1 MNHGS
6 PEMPQWTSS
15 RYRVEPPRRSI
26 CWPAES
32 RKIFFY
38 GVMLLAACFLSKAA
52 ATVSPASI
60 EPSRHRSATSSATS
74 TLLSIDQ
81 LVPLIIANN
90 PNLRVSLMAQ
100 SAARAGITSAQAFQ
114 NPRVELTRGANTARV
129 AGATTGPVQAWSVSQ
144 FIENPAVRNARIDGA
159 RAFEKDSEQQARI
172 TRNELVAQV
181 RTWAY
186 QGLLYQAQSTA
197 AAEAVLL
204 LEQVRERVRVRVESG
219 DAARYEIIKADA
231 EIINARERL
240 LTTSLMAEQ
249 ILIELNR
256 LAAGQLPAGWALTGD
271 LSEDLEMLSLME
283 IQQHVRQHNPE
294 LAALQAQV
302 LQSQAQLR
310 SAQGSRWP
318 GLELRYSQMR
328 DPELRQGQ
336 LSVGVQVP
344 FMDTRSGPIAQAS
357 AELQRAEARLEGRK
371 AELQQQILVI
381 SKSLEIARLRIEAL
395 SQGSVIEAEAALRVA
410 QAAYRFGERGI
421 LDVLDAQRVLRSVR
435 ADLIDARYQLQVARI
450 ALEQLMGQHA
460 NNTPY

>member
-1 MNHGS
+1 VAPVTAPKN
-6 PEMPQWTSS
+6 
-15 RYRVEPPRRSI
+15 
-26 CWPAES
+26 
-32 RKIFFY
+32 
-38 GVMLLAACFLSKAA
+38 
-52 ATVSPASI
+52 
-60 EPSRHRSATSSATS
+60 
-74 TLLSIDQ
+74 LSIDQ
-81 LVPLIIANN
+81 LVPLIMANN

-100 SAARAGITSAQAFQ
+100 TAARAGITSAQAFQ
-114 NPRVELTRGANTARV
+114 NPRVELTQGSNMARF
-129 AGATTGPVQAWSVSQ
+129 AGTNTGPLQAWAVSQ

-159 RAFEKDSEQQARI
+159 RAFEKGSEQQARI

-181 RTWAY
+181 RLWAY

-197 AAEAVLL
+197 AAEAVQL
-204 LEQVRERVRVRVESG
+204 LEQVRERVRVRVKSG
-219 DAARYEIIKADA
+219 ETARYEIIKADA

-240 LTTSLMAEQ
+240 LTSSLMAEQ

-271 LSEDLEMLSLME
+271 LNDDVEMSSLME
-283 IQQHVRQHNPE
+283 IQQQVRMHNPE

-302 LQSQAQLR
+302 LQAEAQLR

-357 AELQRAEARLEGRK
+357 AELQRAEARLEGRQ
-371 AELQQQILVI
+371 AELQQQLLVI

-460 NNTPY
+460 NNTPS

>member
-1 MNHGS
+1 MNHGNLKMHQWRSS
-6 PEMPQWTSS
+6 PDRFVPNHQL
-15 RYRVEPPRRSI
+15 I
-26 CWPAES
+26 CLRADC
-32 RKIFFY
+32 RKIFLY
-38 GVMLLAACFLSKAA
+38 GLLTFGASFIYSASAASG
-52 ATVSPASI
+52 PASM
-60 EPSRHRSATSSATS
+60 EPSRPRVVAPVTAPKN
-74 TLLSIDQ
+74 LSIDQ
-81 LVPLIIANN
+81 LVPLIMANN

-100 SAARAGITSAQAFQ
+100 TAARAGITSAQAFQ
-114 NPRVELTRGANTARV
+114 NPRVELTQGSNTARF
-129 AGATTGPVQAWSVSQ
+129 AGTNTGPLQAWAVSQ

-159 RAFEKDSEQQARI
+159 RAFEKGSEQQARI

-181 RTWAY
+181 RLWAY

-197 AAEAVLL
+197 AAEAVQL
-204 LEQVRERVRVRVESG
+204 LEQVRERVRVRVKSG
-219 DAARYEIIKADA
+219 ETARYEIIKADA

-240 LTTSLMAEQ
+240 LTSSLMAEQ

-271 LSEDLEMLSLME
+271 LNDDVEMSSLME
-283 IQQHVRQHNPE
+283 IQQQVRMHNPE

-302 LQSQAQLR
+302 LQAEAQLR

-357 AELQRAEARLEGRK
+357 AELQRAEARLEGRQ
-371 AELQQQILVI
+371 AELQQQLLVI

-460 NNTPY
+460 NNTPS

>member
-1 MNHGS
+1 
-6 PEMPQWTSS
+6 MPLWKSS
-15 RYRVEPPRRSI
+15 RYRSDPLRRSI
-26 CWPAES
+26 CTCEDS
-32 RKIFFY
+32 RKILFC
-38 GVMLLAACFLSKAA
+38 VLLTAGAYYS
-52 ATVSPASI
+52 
-60 EPSRHRSATSSATS
+60 SSASAASKLVTIES
-74 TLLSIDQ
+74 SRPRELASSVAPTKLSIDQ

-90 PNLRVSLMAQ
+90 PNLRLSLMAQ
-100 SAARAGITSAQAFQ
+100 TAARAGITSAQAFQ
-114 NPRVELTRGANTARV
+114 NPRIELTRGTSTARF
-129 AGATTGPVQAWSVSQ
+129 AGTNSGSVQVWAVSQ
-144 FIENPAVRNARIDGA
+144 FIENPGVRNARIDAA
-159 RAFEKDSEQQARI
+159 RAFEKDSEQQARM

-181 RTWAY
+181 RLWAY
-186 QGLLYQAQSTA
+186 QGLLHKSQSIA
-197 AAEAVLL
+197 AADAVQL

-219 DAARYEIIKADA
+219 EAPRYEIIKADA

-249 ILIELNR
+249 ILIELNQM
-256 LAAGQLPAGWALTGD
+256 AAGQLPEGWSLTGD
-271 LSEDLEMLSLME
+271 LSDDVEMSSLNE
-283 IQQHVRQHNPE
+283 IQQQVRQHNPE

-302 LQSQAQLR
+302 LQSQAQMR

-328 DPELRQGQ
+328 DPEVRQGQ
-336 LSVGVQVP
+336 LSVGVQIP
-344 FMDTRSGPIAQAS
+344 FVDTRSGPIKQAS
-357 AELQRAEARLEGRK
+357 VELQRAEARLEGRQ

-395 SQGSVIEAEAALRVA
+395 SQGSVKEAEAALNVA

-460 NNTPY
+460 SNTPS

>member
-1 MNHGS
+1 
-6 PEMPQWTSS
+6 MPQWTSS
-15 RYRVEPPRRSI
+15 RYRVEPPRQSI
-26 CWPAES
+26 CLRADS
-32 RKIFFY
+32 RKILLS
-38 GVMLLAACFLSKAA
+38 GVLAVGACFLNSAG
-52 ATVSPASI
+52 ATTGSVTNAP
-60 EPSRHRSATSSATS
+60 TK
-74 TLLSIDQ
+74 LSIDQ
-81 LVPLIIANN
+81 LVPLIMANN

-100 SAARAGITSAQAFQ
+100 TAARAGITSAQAFQ
-114 NPRVELTRGANTARV
+114 NPRIELTRGNNTARF
-129 AGATTGPVQAWSVSQ
+129 AGTNTGPLQAWAVSQ

-159 RAFEKDSEQQARI
+159 RAFEKGSEQQARI

-181 RTWAY
+181 RLWAY

-197 AAEAVLL
+197 AADAVQL

-219 DAARYEIIKADA
+219 EAARYEIIKADA

-256 LAAGQLPAGWALTGD
+256 MAAGQLPVGWALIGD
-271 LSEDLEMLSLME
+271 LSEDVEMSSLME
-283 IQQHVRQHNPE
+283 IQQQVRQHNPE

-310 SAQGSRWP
+310 SAEGSRWP
-318 GLELRYSQMR
+318 GVELRYSQMR

-336 LSVGVQVP
+336 LSVGVQIP

-357 AELQRAEARLEGRK
+357 AELQRAEARLEGRQ

-381 SKSLEIARLRIEAL
+381 SKSLEIARLRIDAL
-395 SQGSVIEAEAALRVA
+395 SQGSVREAEAALRVA

-460 NNTPY
+460 NNTPS

>member
-1 MNHGS
+1 MNHGTT
-6 PEMPQWTSS
+6 EMPQWTSS
-15 RYRVEPPRRSI
+15 RYRVEPPRQSI
-26 CWPAES
+26 CLRADS
-32 RKIFFY
+32 RKILLS
-38 GVMLLAACFLSKAA
+38 GVLAVGACFLNSAG
-52 ATVSPASI
+52 ATTGSVTNAP
-60 EPSRHRSATSSATS
+60 TK
-74 TLLSIDQ
+74 LSIDQ
-81 LVPLIIANN
+81 LVPLIMANN

-100 SAARAGITSAQAFQ
+100 TAARAGITSAQAFQ
-114 NPRVELTRGANTARV
+114 NPRIELTRGNNTARF
-129 AGATTGPVQAWSVSQ
+129 AGTNTGPLQAWAVSQ

-159 RAFEKDSEQQARI
+159 RAFEKGSEQQARI

-181 RTWAY
+181 RLWAY

-197 AAEAVLL
+197 AADAVQL

-219 DAARYEIIKADA
+219 EAARYEIIKADA

-256 LAAGQLPAGWALTGD
+256 MAAGQLPVGWALIGD
-271 LSEDLEMLSLME
+271 LSEDVEMSSLME
-283 IQQHVRQHNPE
+283 IQQQVRQHNPE

-310 SAQGSRWP
+310 SAEGSRWP
-318 GLELRYSQMR
+318 GVELRYSQMR

-336 LSVGVQVP
+336 LSVGVQMP

-357 AELQRAEARLEGRK
+357 AELQRAEARLEGRQ

-381 SKSLEIARLRIEAL
+381 SKSLEIARLRIDAL
-395 SQGSVIEAEAALRVA
+395 SQGSVREAEAALRVA

-460 NNTPY
+460 NNTPS

>member
-1 MNHGS
+1 MNNGYTNMH
-6 PEMPQWTSS
+6 QWTCSPH
-15 RYRVEPPRRSI
+15 RAAPPRQSI
-26 CWPAES
+26 CLRADC
-32 RKIFFY
+32 RNIFFY
-38 GVMLLAACFLSKAA
+38 GLLSVCASFLSNASA
-52 ATVSPASI
+52 ATSTASI
-60 EPSRHRSATSSATS
+60 EPFKPSAVTS
-74 TLLSIDQ
+74 TVTPTSLSIGQ
-81 LVPLIIANN
+81 LVPLIMANN

-100 SAARAGITSAQAFQ
+100 TAARAGITSAQALQ
-114 NPRVELTRGANTARV
+114 NPRLEWGQGANTARGV
-129 AGATTGPVQAWSVSQ
+129 GTNAGQVQAWAVSQ
-144 FIENPAVRNARIDGA
+144 FIENQAVRNARIDGA
-159 RAFEKDSEQQARI
+159 RAFEKDSGRKARI

-181 RTWAY
+181 RSWAY

-219 DAARYEIIKADA
+219 EAARYEIIKADA

-283 IQQHVRQHNPE
+283 IQQQVRQHNPE

-302 LQSQAQLR
+302 LQAEAQLR

-328 DPELRQGQ
+328 DPELRQAQ

-357 AELQRAEARLEGRK
+357 AELQRAEARLEGRQ

-460 NNTPY
+460 NHTPS

>member
-1 MNHGS
+1 LLNS
-6 PEMPQWTSS
+6 ASAASDPVSK
-15 RYRVEPPRRSI
+15 PP
-26 CWPAES
+26 
-32 RKIFFY
+32 
-38 GVMLLAACFLSKAA
+38 
-52 ATVSPASI
+52 TN
-60 EPSRHRSATSSATS
+60 
-74 TLLSIDQ
+74 LSIDQ
-81 LVPLIIANN
+81 LVPLIMANN

-100 SAARAGITSAQAFQ
+100 TAARAGITSAQAFQ
-114 NPRVELTRGANTARV
+114 NPRIELTRGSNTARF
-129 AGATTGPVQAWSVSQ
+129 TGTNSGPLQAWAVSQ

-159 RAFEKDSEQQARI
+159 RAFEKGSEQQARI

-181 RTWAY
+181 RLWAY
-186 QGLLYQAQSTA
+186 QGLLYQAQSSA
-197 AAEAVLL
+197 AAEAVQL

-219 DAARYEIIKADA
+219 EAARYEIIKADA

-240 LTTSLMAEQ
+240 LTASLMAEQ

-256 LAAGQLPAGWALTGD
+256 MAAGQLPEGWALTGD
-271 LSEDLEMLSLME
+271 LSDDVEMSSLME
-283 IQQHVRQHNPE
+283 IQQQVRQHNPE

-302 LQSQAQLR
+302 LQAEAQLR
-310 SAQGSRWP
+310 SAEGSRWP
-318 GLELRYSQMR
+318 GVELRYSQMR

-336 LSVGVQVP
+336 LSVGVQMP

-357 AELQRAEARLEGRK
+357 AELQRAEARLEGRQ
-371 AELQQQILVI
+371 AELQQQIRVI

-395 SQGSVIEAEAALRVA
+395 SQGSVREAEAALRVA

-460 NNTPY
+460 NNTPS